1 MSEEEKEALE
11 TGAFDKADI
20 EYELPSR
27 GKYNWIKVKE
37 AITEGKVW
45 VLPVGTNR
53 NTILTALRRE
63 NIDARVGI
71 VKGSDPEQFV
81 IVPT

>member
-1 MSEEEKEALE
+1 MSEEKEGLE
-11 TGAFDKADI
+11 SGAFDKADV
-20 EYELPSR
+20 EFELPSR
-27 GKYNWIKVKE
+27 GKYNWDKVKE
-37 AITEGKVW
+37 AIAEKKVW

-63 NIDARVGI
+63 EIDARVGT

-81 IVPT
+81 IVPA